1 LRRLKKLSEDLLK
14 EEDGM
19 VSRDIITI
27 SAYKESI
34 EKKIKTLGTLT
45 EEIGLLL
52 KEEEAQDDF
61 DRFCNFER

>member
-1 LRRLKKLSEDLLK
+1 V
-14 EEDGM
+14 

-34 EKKIKTLGTLT
+34 EEKIKTLGTLT

-61 DRFCNFER
+61 DRIL